1 MPPIFL
7 ELDGS
12 CHCGAARW
20 TFSGE
25 LEGGMATACNCTLCR
40 RYGALWA
47 YGWEGKECS
56 ISGPVSSYKR
66 VGKADPAL
74 EILFCTNCA
83 CVLCWRGLRQK
94 EMENNRHRIAVNL
107 RLAEPERISS
117 FPVTRFD
124 GLDTFDDLALEED
137 ASRTSG
143 FESGVR
149 IKVLWL
155 DFQDCESRTKTF
167 ADDDSLSLLCVVV
180 HHVPCVAFSRTN
192 SATSSMS

>member
-1 MPPIFL
+1 MDKDCSPLKSCGSMSDKPQENLNANGPTPGVQEEPAGLPPIFL

-117 FPVTRFD
+117 LPVTRFD
-124 GLDTFDDLALEED
+124 GLDTFDDLALD
-137 ASRTSG
+137 GRC
-143 FESGVR
+143 
-149 IKVLWL
+149 IKDLW
-155 DFQDCESRTKTF
+155 F
-167 ADDDSLSLLCVVV
+167 
-180 HHVPCVAFSRTN
+180 
-192 SATSSMS
+192 